1 MYVCNRAQDIISS
14 LNHPCLS
21 LFSLV
26 LTNITLVM
34 FSDFAKILRET
45 AIRPLDGV
53 HVLIER
59 APECKSVYVSGFLE
73 NTSKEQVETHFDE
86 IGALEYIVFN
96 PAWDKEG
103 KDKRA
108 IVYFKEKKS
117 KSKKKKI
124 RPNYDFDFFS
134 KATFWTR

>member
-1 MYVCNRAQDIISS
+1 MHVCNREYACMHVCNRAQDIVSS

-21 LFSLV
+21 FFSLV
-26 LTNITLVM
+26 LTNIALVM
-34 FSDFAKILRET
+34 FSDFAKILREA

-59 APECKSVYVSGFLE
+59 APECKSIYVSGFLE
-73 NTSKEQVETHFDE
+73 NTPKEQVETHFDQ
-86 IGALEYIVFN
+86 IGALEYVVFN

-117 KSKKKKI
+117 KSKKELNKL
-124 RPNYDFDFFS
+124 
-134 KATFWTR
+134 